1 MEVKS
6 EQEEE
11 GVWACSKCGAAI
23 RAEDVMYLEN
33 SLAKQVCG
41 AHDFSQLVIPAFVR

>member
-1 MEVKS
+1 MEVKT

-11 GVWACSKCGAAI
+11 FWACSKCGAAI
-23 RAEDVMYLEN
+23 RAEDVTYLEN

-41 AHDFSQLVIPAFVR
+41 AHDFS